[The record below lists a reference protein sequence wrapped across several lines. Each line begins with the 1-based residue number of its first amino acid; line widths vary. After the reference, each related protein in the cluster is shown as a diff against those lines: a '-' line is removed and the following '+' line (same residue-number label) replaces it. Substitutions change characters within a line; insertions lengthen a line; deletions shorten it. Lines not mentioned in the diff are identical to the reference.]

1 MLHAPSPL
9 SSSSAYPQN
18 GIIEHITPLTP
29 LSAAGYKDFLTC
41 IFSPLFIGLHLFFAK
56 KKYTVQQKRKRQ
68 KAKQSYISGYIS
80 ARTHCTACFLL
91 GNEWEQRNIYNGP
104 NAAVRALLS
113 LIYFSQQLCTTLHPF
128 ISKAYF

>member
-56 KKYTVQQKRKRQ
+56 KNTPCSKKEKGKKPNKATSLDILVQEPIAQHV
-68 KAKQSYISGYIS
+68 SY
-80 ARTHCTACFLL
+80 
-91 GNEWEQRNIYNGP
+91 
-104 NAAVRALLS
+104 
-113 LIYFSQQLCTTLHPF
+113 
-128 ISKAYF
+128 